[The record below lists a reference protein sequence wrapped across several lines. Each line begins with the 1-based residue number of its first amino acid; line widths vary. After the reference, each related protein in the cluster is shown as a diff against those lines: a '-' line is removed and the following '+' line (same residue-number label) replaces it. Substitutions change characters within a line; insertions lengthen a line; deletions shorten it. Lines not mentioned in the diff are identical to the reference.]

1 MNHTI
6 TTQPIHISFKFLECW
21 FTATLKY
28 NKQIKLIKQEV
39 SELNDILKTKNITDK
54 QATYIINNVIIPII
68 EYRIHN
74 IVIPKTI
81 CNSILSL
88 YLTTAKHKA
97 KLSITTPNSIILN
110 HNIYGIKNIWDI
122 QLQHHISN
130 FLLELMTQILQAP
143 VHI

>member
-39 SELNDILKTKNITDK
+39 SRLNNILKTKNITDK

-68 EYRIHN
+68 EYCIHN
-74 IVIPKTI
+74 IVIPKTT
-81 CNSILSL
+81 CNSINRKS
-88 YLTTAKHKA
+88 TR
-97 KLSITTPNSIILN
+97 
-110 HNIYGIKNIWDI
+110 
-122 QLQHHISN
+122 QLQSHVN
-130 FLLELMTQILQAP
+130 LVCRLLLEKK
-143 VHI
+143 